1 MHPQRELIIS
11 IYKMTD
17 NKIIEQEET
26 LLLRRKLDL
35 LLRTGKLLVESA
47 ADTNR
52 VVRNMKRVAAYL
64 GLPEEKLHIDV
75 SYTMLM
81 VNVSDEAHSFSKF
94 QKCEKHGINMTAI
107 SAISKLSWR
116 AIEQDY
122 SLDEYE
128 KELERI
134 SHTPRNYVPYLVAVG
149 AGFACGGF
157 CKLFGCDWMAFL
169 LASISAFVGFRVRAR
184 FIEFGV
190 NVYMSIAIAA
200 FVSTCLAYAS
210 SFTGWSSTPYHPL
223 LACALFIVPGVP
235 LINFVDDMIDNYLLV
250 GITRAANTVMMVG
263 AMAFGIVLAIRLCV
277 MEDVTIDKKFSELSM
292 IPHDPYYVYAIAAAI
307 AAMGFSM
314 IFNIQR
320 RLLWVVAIGGIIA
333 VCTRN
338 FVNFELGFGP
348 VIGSFMGSFVVSLIA
363 VKAVHWFHVPN
374 HVLTIPSVI
383 PMIPGVLMYRSL
395 LGFIDMHGVVGE
407 VTVAFFNGINSA
419 LIILCIALGVAVPN
433 IFARR
438 YIAKDRQKCL
448 EEELKKRKARGKF
461 IEW

>member
-1 MHPQRELIIS
+1 MDKTL
-11 IYKMTD
+11 T
-17 NKIIEQEET
+17 EQEIS
-26 LLLRRKLDL
+26 LLRRKLDL
-35 LLRTGKLLVESA
+35 LLRTGQLLVESA

-52 VVRNMKRVAAYL
+52 IVRNMNRVAAFL

-75 SYTMLM
+75 SYTMLV
-81 VNVSDEAHSFSKF
+81 VNVSDGSHSFSKF

-107 SAISKLSWR
+107 SAISHLSWK

-122 SLDEYE
+122 SIDQYE
-128 KELERI
+128 EELERI
-134 SHTPRNYVPYLVAVG
+134 KSKKRNYTPYLVAVG

-157 CKLFGCDWMAFL
+157 CKLFGCDWTAFF
-169 LASISAFVGFRVRAR
+169 LASFCAFAGFRARAR
-184 FIEFGV
+184 CVEFGI

-200 FVSTCLAYAS
+200 LISTCLAYFTT
-210 SFTGWSSTPYHPL
+210 FTGLSATPYHPL

-235 LINFVDDMIDNYLLV
+235 LINFVDDMIDNYIQV
-250 GITRAANTVMMVG
+250 GIVRAVNTALMVG
-263 AMAFGIVLAIRLCV
+263 AMAFGIVIAMRLLSI
-277 MEDVTIDKKFSELSM
+277 EDVVIDKKFSELSM
-292 IPHDPYYVYAIAAAI
+292 VPHDSYYVYAIAAAI

-320 RLLWVVAIGGIIA
+320 RLLWVVALGGIIA

-338 FVNFELGFGP
+338 FVNFELGYGP
-348 VIGSFMGSFVVSLIA
+348 VIGSCMGALVVSLIA

-383 PMIPGVLMYRSL
+383 PMIPGVLMYRAL
-395 LGFIDMHGVVGE
+395 FGLINMHGVVGE
-407 VTVAFFNGINSA
+407 VTNAVSNGINAS
-419 LIILCIALGVAVPN
+419 LIIFCITLGVAVPN

-438 YIAKDRQKCL
+438 YLAKDRQKFL
-448 EEELKKRKARGKF
+448 QIELQKRKERGKF